1 MNLSSSI
8 HQIYIYIILSIIF
21 SISLNIFR
29 SDSLSLI
36 AQDLVMVESVEE
48 LNNDLNKGIVEI
60 SLEIAIDLFE
70 KDILFIDARAE
81 EYFLDGH
88 IPGAICNDDFDQLIN
103 DIDNRIINNDFFVV
117 YCSDDDCG
125 SSEELAYQLFDQG
138 YLNIYLFKGGWKQW
152 TENNLPSSK
161 HL

>member
-8 HQIYIYIILSIIF
+8 HQICIYIFLSIIF

-125 SSEELAYQLFDQG
+125 SSEELAYHLFEQG

-152 TENNLPSSK
+152 TENSLPSSID
-161 HL
+161 L

>member
-8 HQIYIYIILSIIF
+8 HQIYLYIIVSIIF

-36 AQDLVMVESVEE
+36 AQDLLIVESVEE
-48 LNNDLNKGIVEI
+48 LNNDLNQGIIEI
-60 SLEIAIDLFE
+60 SLEIAKDLFD

-81 EYFLDGH
+81 EYYLEGH

-103 DIDNRIINNDFFVV
+103 DIDNRMMNNDFFVV

-125 SSEELAYQLFDQG
+125 SSEDLAYELQDFGFTSILVFS
-138 YLNIYLFKGGWKQW
+138 GGWKLW
-152 TENNLPSSK
+152 TESGLEIQPYE
-161 HL
+161 

>member
-1 MNLSSSI
+1 MNPSSSI
-8 HQIYIYIILSIIF
+8 HQIYLYITVSIIF

-36 AQDLVMVESVEE
+36 AQDLLIVESVEE
-48 LNNDLNKGIVEI
+48 LNNDLNQGIIEI
-60 SLEIAIDLFE
+60 SLEIAKDLFD

-81 EYFLDGH
+81 EYYLEGH
-88 IPGAICNDDFDQLIN
+88 IHGAICNDDFDQLIN

-152 TENNLPSSK
+152 TENSLPSSK
-161 HL
+161 NL

>member
-1 MNLSSSI
+1 MNISSSI
-8 HQIYIYIILSIIF
+8 HQIYLYIIVSTIF
-21 SISLNIFR
+21 SISLNVFR
-29 SDSLSLI
+29 SDPLSLI

-48 LNNDLNKGIVEI
+48 LSNDVNQGIKEI
-60 SLEIAIDLFE
+60 NLEIARDLFE
-70 KDILFIDARAE
+70 KNILFIDARAE
-81 EYFLDGH
+81 EYYLEGH
-88 IPGAICNDDFDQLIN
+88 IPGAICNDNFDQLIN
-103 DIDNRIINNDFFVV
+103 DIDSRIINNDFFVV

-152 TENNLPSSK
+152 IENSLPSSK

>member
-8 HQIYIYIILSIIF
+8 HQIYIYIIVSIIF

-29 SDSLSLI
+29 TDSLSLI

-48 LNNDLNKGIVEI
+48 LNNDLNQGIVEI
-60 SLEIAIDLFE
+60 SLEIAKDLFE

-81 EYFLDGH
+81 EYYLEGH
-88 IPGAICNDDFDQLIN
+88 IPGAICNDDFDLLIN

-152 TENNLPSSK
+152 TENSLPSSK

>member
-1 MNLSSSI
+1 MNLSNSF
-8 HQIYIYIILSIIF
+8 HQIYLYVTASIIF

-29 SDSLSLI
+29 SDPLSLI
-36 AQDLVMVESVEE
+36 AQDLLILESVDE
-48 LNNDLNKGIVEI
+48 LNNDVNQGIIEI
-60 SLEIAIDLFE
+60 SLEIAKDLFD

-81 EYFLDGH
+81 EFYIKGH

-103 DIDNRIINNDFFVV
+103 DLDSRIVNNDSFVV

-125 SSEELAYQLFDQG
+125 SSEELAYQLFDHG
-138 YLNIYLFKGGWKQW
+138 FSNIYLFKGGWKQW
-152 TENNLPSSK
+152 TENSLPSSK

>member
-8 HQIYIYIILSIIF
+8 HQIYLYIIVSIIF

-36 AQDLVMVESVEE
+36 AQDLLIVESVEE
-48 LNNDLNKGIVEI
+48 LNNDLNQGIIEI
-60 SLEIAIDLFE
+60 SLEIAKDLFD

-81 EYFLDGH
+81 EYYLEGH
-88 IPGAICNDDFDQLIN
+88 IHGAICNDDFDQLIN

-125 SSEELAYQLFDQG
+125 SSEELAYQLLDQG

-152 TENNLPSSK
+152 TENSLPSSK
-161 HL
+161 NL

>member
-1 MNLSSSI
+1 MNISSSI
-8 HQIYIYIILSIIF
+8 HQIYLYIIVSTIF
-21 SISLNIFR
+21 SISLNVFR
-29 SDSLSLI
+29 SDPLSLI

-48 LNNDLNKGIVEI
+48 LSNDVNQGIKEI
-60 SLEIAIDLFE
+60 SLEIARDLFE
-70 KDILFIDARAE
+70 KNILFIDARAE
-81 EYFLDGH
+81 EYYLEGH
-88 IPGAICNDDFDQLIN
+88 IPGAICNDNFDQLIN
-103 DIDNRIINNDFFVV
+103 DIDSRIINNDFFVV

-152 TENNLPSSK
+152 IENSLPSSK

>member
-8 HQIYIYIILSIIF
+8 HQIYLYIIVSIIF

-29 SDSLSLI
+29 SDSLNLI
-36 AQDLVMVESVEE
+36 AQDLVLVESVEE
-48 LNNDLNKGIVEI
+48 LNNDLNLGIVEI
-60 SLEIAIDLFE
+60 SLEIAKDLFD

-81 EYFLDGH
+81 EYYLEGH

-152 TENNLPSSK
+152 TENSLPSNK
-161 HL
+161 DL

>member
-1 MNLSSSI
+1 MNLSNSF
-8 HQIYIYIILSIIF
+8 HQIYLYVTASIIL

-29 SDSLSLI
+29 SDPLSLI
-36 AQDLVMVESVEE
+36 AQDLLIIESVDE
-48 LNNDLNKGIVEI
+48 LNKDLNQGIIEI
-60 SLEIAIDLFE
+60 SFEIAKDLFD
-70 KDILFIDARAE
+70 KDVLFIDARAE
-81 EYFLDGH
+81 EFYLKGH
-88 IPGAICNDDFDQLIN
+88 IPGAICNDNFDQLIN
-103 DIDNRIINNDFFVV
+103 DIDDRIINNDSFVV

-152 TENNLPSSK
+152 TENSLPSSK

>member
-8 HQIYIYIILSIIF
+8 HQIYIYIIVSIIF

-29 SDSLSLI
+29 TDSLSLI
-36 AQDLVMVESVEE
+36 AQDLVMVKSVEE
-48 LNNDLNKGIVEI
+48 LNNDLNQGIVEI
-60 SLEIAIDLFE
+60 SLEIAKDLFE

-103 DIDNRIINNDFFVV
+103 DIEI
-117 YCSDDDCG
+117 
-125 SSEELAYQLFDQG
+125 E
-138 YLNIYLFKGGWKQW
+138 
-152 TENNLPSSK
+152 
-161 HL
+161 

>member
-8 HQIYIYIILSIIF
+8 HQIYLYIIVSIIF
-21 SISLNIFR
+21 SLSLNIFR
-29 SDSLSLI
+29 PDSLSLI
-36 AQDLVMVESVEE
+36 AQDLLIVESVEE
-48 LNNDLNKGIVEI
+48 LNNDLNQGIIEI
-60 SLEIAIDLFE
+60 SLEIAKDLFD

-81 EYFLDGH
+81 EYYLEGH
-88 IPGAICNDDFDQLIN
+88 IPGAICNDDFDQLII
-103 DIDNRIINNDFFVV
+103 DIDNRMINNDSFVI

-152 TENNLPSSK
+152 TENSLPSSK

>member
-8 HQIYIYIILSIIF
+8 HQIYIYILLSIIF

-29 SDSLSLI
+29 LDSLSLI
-36 AQDLVMVESVEE
+36 AQDLVQVESVEE
-48 LNNDLNKGIVEI
+48 LNNGFNQGIVEI
-60 SLEIAIDLFE
+60 SLEIAKDLFE

-81 EYFLDGH
+81 EYYLEGH
-88 IPGAICNDDFDQLIN
+88 IPGAICNDDFDQLITN
-103 DIDNRIINNDFFVV
+103 IDNRIINNDFFVV

-125 SSEELAYQLFDQG
+125 SSEELAYQLFEQG

-152 TENNLPSSK
+152 TENSLPSSK

>member
-8 HQIYIYIILSIIF
+8 HQIYLYITVSIIF

-36 AQDLVMVESVEE
+36 AQDLLIVESVEE
-48 LNNDLNKGIVEI
+48 LNNDLNQGIIEI
-60 SLEIAIDLFE
+60 SLEIAKDLFD

-81 EYFLDGH
+81 EYYLEGH
-88 IPGAICNDDFDQLIN
+88 IPGAICNDDFDQLIK
-103 DIDNRIINNDFFVV
+103 DIDNRMINNDFFVV

-152 TENNLPSSK
+152 TENSLPSSK

>member
-1 MNLSSSI
+1 M
-8 HQIYIYIILSIIF
+8 YK
-21 SISLNIFR
+21 R
-29 SDSLSLI
+29 
-36 AQDLVMVESVEE
+36 QDL
-48 LNNDLNKGIVEI
+48 NQGIIEI
-60 SLEIAIDLFE
+60 SLEIAKDLFD

-81 EYFLDGH
+81 EYFLEGH

-103 DIDNRIINNDFFVV
+103 NIDNRIINNDFFVV

-152 TENNLPSSK
+152 TENSLPSSK
-161 HL
+161 NL

>member
-8 HQIYIYIILSIIF
+8 HQIYIYIIVSIIF
-21 SISLNIFR
+21 SIPLNIFR
-29 SDSLSLI
+29 TDSLSLI

-48 LNNDLNKGIVEI
+48 LNNDLNQGIVEI
-60 SLEIAIDLFE
+60 SLEIAKDLFE

-81 EYFLDGH
+81 EYFLEGH
-88 IPGAICNDDFDQLIN
+88 IPDAICNDDFDQLIN
-103 DIDNRIINNDFFVV
+103 DIDNRIMNNDFFVV

-152 TENNLPSSK
+152 TENSLPSNK
-161 HL
+161 NL

>member
-1 MNLSSSI
+1 MNPSSSI
-8 HQIYIYIILSIIF
+8 HQIYLYITVSIIF

-36 AQDLVMVESVEE
+36 AQDLLIVESVEE
-48 LNNDLNKGIVEI
+48 LNNDLNQGIIEI
-60 SLEIAIDLFE
+60 SLEIAKDLFD

-81 EYFLDGH
+81 EYYLEGH
-88 IPGAICNDDFDQLIN
+88 IPGAICNDDFDQLIIE
-103 DIDNRIINNDFFVV
+103 IDSRIINNDFFVV

-152 TENNLPSSK
+152 TENSLPSSK